1 MKRLNIQTF
10 ITMRTSC
17 YVKLQKFKQIFL
29 PKLKMSLLLMVQ
41 LYLNLIVLLKNIKLD
56 IM

>member
-1 MKRLNIQTF
+1 
-10 ITMRTSC
+10 MRTSC